1 MKRRNT
7 RGFSLI
13 EMAMVLAIAMI
24 MMSITFISLQ
34 PALRDIHNN
43 QAYDL
48 VMMQLRNA
56 RARAIS
62 DREQYIV
69 CFGAT
74 LCTGGAQPM
83 GAPTAQS
90 IQIYEW
96 PAGTALTSAVQ
107 VSNVSLPQDI
117 DFQVLTGVPT
127 GATPDGFGNA
137 SAALDFDQGVAGG
150 ITTQVMFMPDGSA
163 HDTNGN
169 LNSGVLY
176 IGRTGDL
183 YSSRAVTLFASS
195 GRLRGWRL
203 VNNSG
208 VATWIQQ

>member
-1 MKRRNT
+1 MVSSKE
-7 RGFSLI
+7 RGFSLM

-48 VMMQLRNA
+48 VMMQIRSA
-56 RARAIS
+56 RERAIS
-62 DREQYIV
+62 TREQYIV
-69 CFGAT
+69 CFGSSA
-74 LCTGGAQPM
+74 CTGAAQPL

-107 VSNVSLPQDI
+107 ISNLPLPNDI
-117 DFQVLTGVPT
+117 KFQVISGVPT
-127 GATPDGFGNA
+127 GATPDGFGTA
-137 SAALDFDQGVAGG
+137 SAALDFDQGVTGG
-150 ITTQVMFMPDGSA
+150 IATQIMFMPDGSA

-176 IGRTGDL
+176 LARSSDL
-183 YSSRAVTLFASS
+183 YSSRAVSVFASS

-203 VNNSG
+203 VNISG
-208 VATWIQQ
+208 TATWIQQ